1 MDQGPLLQQPER
13 QGGAGRIL
21 AVLVV
26 AALLAGGVAAAWA
39 WIGLERP
46 YQAFSSEGIFV
57 DIPRGASSRTAAR
70 LLKQNGVIRSS
81 LVFEMY
87 ARRHP
92 RRRLQAGEYFFNH
105 PVSAHDVFWQIAD
118 GHVFQQAFTI
128 REGETIFDI
137 AADLQ
142 AGKLMAADDFMTAAQ
157 NPELIRDIAPH
168 AKSLEGF
175 LFPATYFLPRHPN
188 PAEVTAEM
196 VHKFREEWQRIAP
209 PESKNDTSGL
219 EHGRPIAAVVTLASL
234 VERETPK
241 PEERPLVAG
250 AFENRLKRNMPLQCD
265 PTVIYALQDAG
276 LYKGKLTGADLHYES
291 PYNTYAHAGLPP
303 GPIGNPGGASLR
315 AALDPAKTDYLYFVA
330 NTQGGHFFAATLE
343 EHNRN
348 VTRYRRL
355 LAGLPAD
362 PPAPPVEAATAAAT
376 PKAPA
381 ASTKRSVKPH
391 TKRMSATTA
400 SKKTVTKRSKNSS
413 ANRKK
418 HTKAQRATEQ

>member
-1 MDQGPLLQQPER
+1 MEQAQVLQQPQR
-13 QGGAGRIL
+13 QSGLGRIL
-21 AVLVV
+21 AVL
-26 AALLAGGVAAAWA
+26 LLAVVLVAGAAAAWI
-39 WIGLERP
+39 WFGVEQP
-46 YQAFSSEGIFV
+46 YQGFATEGVFV
-57 DIPRGASSRTAAR
+57 DIPHGASSRTVAR

-81 LVFEMY
+81 LAFELY

-92 RRRLQAGEYFFNH
+92 RRRLQAGEYFFNR
-105 PVSAHDVFWQIAD
+105 PVSGHDVFWQIAD
-118 GHVFQQAFTI
+118 GHVYQQAFTV

-142 AGKLMAADDFMTAAQ
+142 AEKLMTAQEFLAAAQ

-219 EHGRPIAAVVTLASL
+219 EHGRPIASVVTLASL

-250 AFENRLKRNMPLQCD
+250 AFENRLKKNIPLQCD
-265 PTVIYALQDAG
+265 PTVIYALQDVG
-276 LYKGKLTGADLHYES
+276 QYNGKLTGADLHFQS
-291 PYNTYAHAGLPP
+291 PYNTYVHAGLPP
-303 GPIGNPGGASLR
+303 GPIGNPGEASLR

-330 NTQGGHFFAATLE
+330 NTQGGHFFAATLA
-343 EHNRN
+343 EHNQN

-355 LAGLPAD
+355 LKGLPAD
-362 PPAPPVEAATAAAT
+362 APEPPEEATAAAT

-381 ASTKRSVKPH
+381 ASPKHSARPRAKH
-391 TKRMSATTA
+391 TSATMA
-400 SKKTVTKRSKNSS
+400 SKKTVTRSAKNSS
-413 ANRKK
+413 KKHKK
-418 HTKAQRATEQ
+418 HTKAQKAAEQ